1 VSTAANLERR
11 PATKSSS
18 AVSGRSARG
27 HRMRRFATPYLLLV
41 PALLIYLTFTV
52 YPIYRQFDISF
63 YNWHIFPGASNP
75 FMGWSNYTAIF
86 HDPVIR
92 TAAFNSF
99 LFIVITVPIQM
110 AIGLFAAAVLTD
122 HMPGSMFWRACI
134 YIPVVTSWVVV
145 SWVFSYIFASQGG
158 VMNAIVGVFVG
169 HTVSIDWTAQTWTAN
184 GVIWLLS
191 IWKGV
196 GWSFIIFLAALD
208 GIPRQLVESARI
220 DGANEFRVW
229 RNVVLPS
236 IRGAV
241 TFVTVLLV
249 IGAAQVFTQIF
260 EITKGGPY
268 NSTQSL
274 MTYMYQQAFS
284 NFAFGYAAALA
295 SLLAV
300 ILFGFSAAEI
310 HILRQHDV

>member
-1 VSTAANLERR
+1 VTQL
-11 PATKSSS
+11 SSS
-18 AVSGRSARG
+18 ERHPVDFPPGAASRRVKRFHRS
-27 HRMRRFATPYLLLV
+27 RRFATPYLLLL
-41 PALLIYLTFTV
+41 PAVIIYAVFTI

-63 YNWHIFPGASNP
+63 YDWHIFPGASNP
-75 FMGWSNYTAIF
+75 FLGWSNYTAIF

-110 AIGLFAAAVLTD
+110 AIGLFAAATLTD
-122 HMPGSMFWRACI
+122 RLPGSIFWRAAV

-158 VMNAIVGVFVG
+158 VMNSVAGFFVG
-169 HTVSIDWTAQTWTAN
+169 HSVSIDWTAQTWTAN

-208 GIPRQLVESARI
+208 GIPRQLLESARI
-220 DGANEFRVW
+220 DGASEFKVW
-229 RNVVLPS
+229 RHVVLPS
-236 IRGAV
+236 IRPAV

-300 ILFGFSAAEI
+300 VLFGFSALEI
-310 HILRQHDV
+310 RILRSQDL